1 METRFIENRREE
13 IANEMAELKGRMKD
27 LQMEL
32 DELAVVER
40 VINRLTGKPA
50 TAAPQKTEK
59 PGTKPT
65 VRQMIKAALMDARQR
80 GLPGLAPK
88 EIRAFIQDTYGQE
101 IGQQINTT
109 ASRMWHDLKEI
120 EKDETTGAF
129 YLPKEKP
136 ADDATVESPSTG
148 LDHNPEHDREAGQ
161 GGGG

>member
-13 IANEMAELKGRMKD
+13 IANEMAELKGRLKD
-27 LQMEL
+27 LQVEL

-40 VINRLTGKPA
+40 VINRLTGKPTSA
-50 TAAPQKTEK
+50 VPSKVEK
-59 PGTKPT
+59 PGSQPT

-88 EIRAFIQDTYGQE
+88 EIRAFIQNTYGQE

-109 ASRMWHDLKEI
+109 ASRMWHHLREI

-129 YLPKEKP
+129 FLPKEKP
-136 ADDATVESPSTG
+136 ADEVTVESPSTG
-148 LDHNPEHDREAGQ
+148 FDDNSEHGGEARR
-161 GGGG
+161 GGGV